1 MNLKAALTT
10 SIGKASQTATKKKK
24 TTMVSSGTEGE
35 KITINTIRTGGMT
48 TIETTEE
55 DGIEGVGTRVTR
67 TTAKEATKITRTEDK
82 SGTTGA
88 RMGLR
93 GRSNTEATRS
103 SGTKSSTN
111 KQSTTIQTTE
121 STMLTATSFSSM

>member
-1 MNLKAALTT
+1 MNLKAPITT
-10 SIGKASQTATKKKK
+10 SIGRASQTATKKKRI
-24 TTMVSSGTEGE
+24 TMVSSGMEGE
-35 KITINTIRTGGMT
+35 EITINTIRTGDMT

-55 DGIEGVGTRVTR
+55 DGIEGAGTRVTR

-88 RMGLR
+88 RTGLR

-103 SGTKSSTN
+103 SGTRSSTSR
-111 KQSTTIQTTE
+111 QSTTIQTIE
-121 STMLTATSFSSM
+121 STMLTATSFSNR